1 MFRTIAAGWL
11 IVDLIAADIL
21 FMLLSMASFIIL
33 VLIISQFLA
42 VKPYPN
48 KSDLL
53 LKLCPT
59 KALVCRAKS
68 SSQKMGSIQENDSA
82 DAL

>member
-1 MFRTIAAGWL
+1 
-11 IVDLIAADIL
+11 
-21 FMLLSMASFIIL
+21 

-82 DAL
+82 DVL